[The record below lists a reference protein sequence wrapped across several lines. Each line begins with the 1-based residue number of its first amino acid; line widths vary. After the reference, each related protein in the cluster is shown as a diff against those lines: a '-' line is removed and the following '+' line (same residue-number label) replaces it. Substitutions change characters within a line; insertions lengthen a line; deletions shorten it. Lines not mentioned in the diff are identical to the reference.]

1 MNADTRTACRRI
13 DGLLVVIH
21 FFIYPD
27 DSNPPGSD
35 RFAAVLF
42 FWTVRG

>member
-13 DGLLVVIH
+13 NGLLLVIH
-21 FFIYPD
+21 FLIYPD
-27 DSNPPGSD
+27 DRDPPGSD

-42 FWTVRG
+42 FRAVRG